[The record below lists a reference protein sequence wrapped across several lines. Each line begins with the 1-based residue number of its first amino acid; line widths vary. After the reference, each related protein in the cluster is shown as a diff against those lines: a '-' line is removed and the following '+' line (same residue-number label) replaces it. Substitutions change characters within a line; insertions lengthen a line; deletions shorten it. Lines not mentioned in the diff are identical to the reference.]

1 MKLVLKNEL
10 LHLIESK
17 RLELCHIVEKYGFH
31 STESIQHSQELDH
44 LLNLYQRTFS
54 NYHKAQ

>member
-1 MKLVLKNEL
+1 MKLVLKDEL

-17 RLELCHIVEKYGFH
+17 RLELGHIVEKYGFH
-31 STESIQHSQELDH
+31 SMESIRHSQELDN